1 MPQRPE
7 NLKIE
12 NSRLKQLLA
21 ALAYLLVTA
30 ALCGVATWYVIAFK
44 QDYFADV
51 NVRTVY
57 FVAIACGIFGA
68 ISLAL
73 SIAHFYKLKY
83 DFIFLADDKGIYDY
97 YSDIPLGFIPW
108 EAIGQINYSKLDLLD
123 DKPTPNIIIS
133 FTQDKLAKRGKNLLQ
148 RAKISQGFNALRIG
162 FTLAKPKRE
171 QIYCGLYQLFAYYKG
186 ENKE

>member
-12 NSRLKQLLA
+12 NSRLKQLIA
-21 ALAYLLVTA
+21 ALLYLLITA
-30 ALCGVATWYVIAFK
+30 ALVGAAAWFITAFM
-44 QDYFADV
+44 QDYFEDV
-51 NVRTVY
+51 NLTTVCL
-57 FVAIACGIFGA
+57 VAIACGIFGA

-73 SIAHFYKLKY
+73 SIVHFYKLKY

-108 EAIGQINYSKLDLLD
+108 ETIDKINYSKLDLLD
-123 DKPTPNIIIS
+123 EKPTPNIIIS

-148 RAKISQGFNALRIG
+148 RTKIAQGFNALRIG
-162 FTLAKPKRE
+162 FILAKPNRE
-171 QIYCGLYQLFAYYKG
+171 QIYCGLYQLFTYYKG
-186 ENKE
+186 GNKE